1 MYLLISLNI
10 ISFTVKKL
18 SHMKESFFENRK
30 AIIVLIAGCL
40 VVLVSMGIR
49 QTWGLFYQF
58 FDNDLGINRTQFGLA
73 IGVQMLFWGITAPLF
88 GMIADKYGSNRAAFA
103 AFLFYIVGSYIV
115 INQPAS
121 NSIFLV
127 SMGVIIGTALG
138 GSAVSVPVAA
148 VGKFFSDKNRTISVG
163 IVTGSASI
171 GFFVMPLFTKFS
183 NDAYGWQNTVQYF
196 IYFLIFAGICSLFLF
211 KIDFVD
217 TTNNSFTRD
226 QTAWNAMKEAFKHK
240 GYMLL
245 VAGFVVCGF
254 QITLVAT
261 HIPGYIQQKGLPDWT
276 AAAILALIGFFNIFG
291 TIGMGFLASKYSKK
305 ILLSILY
312 FSRGVILVLFLF
324 LPAST
329 FTALSFGVLFG
340 ILWLATIPPT
350 NGIVAQIFGTKY
362 LATLFGI
369 VFFSHQ
375 VGSFLGAYLGGYFF
389 DTYGSYDFAWYLSIV
404 LSAFAGFV
412 HLPIDERPIMRTA

>member
-1 MYLLISLNI
+1 MQE
-10 ISFTVKKL
+10 K
-18 SHMKESFFENRK
+18 FFENKK
-30 AIIVLIAGCL
+30 AVIVLTAGCF

-58 FDNDLGINRTQFGLA
+58 FDSDLGINRTQFGLA

-88 GMIADKYGSNRAAFA
+88 GMIADKYGSNRAAFT
-103 AFLFYIVGSYIV
+103 AFLFYIIGSYIV

-127 SMGVIIGTALG
+127 SMGVMIGTALG

-171 GFFVMPLFTKFS
+171 GFFIMPLFTKFS
-183 NDAYGWQNTVQYF
+183 NDAFGWQNTVQYF
-196 IYFLIFAGICSLFLF
+196 IYFLIFASICSLFLF
-211 KIDFVD
+211 KKDYVD

-226 QTAWNAMKEAFKHK
+226 QTALNAVKEAFKHK

-245 VAGFVVCGF
+245 VAGFFVCGF

-312 FSRGVILVLFLF
+312 FSRGVILILFLF

-329 FTALSFGVLFG
+329 FTALVFGVLFG

-389 DTYGSYDFAWYLSIV
+389 DIYGSYDYAWYLSII
-404 LSAFAGFV
+404 LSVFAGFV
-412 HLPIDERPIMRTA
+412 HLPIDEKPILRTA

>member
-1 MYLLISLNI
+1 M
-10 ISFTVKKL
+10 TDT
-18 SHMKESFFENRK
+18 KEKFFENRK
-30 AIIVLIAGCL
+30 ALIVLIAASF

-58 FDNDLGINRTQFGLA
+58 FDSDLGINRTRFGLA

-88 GMIADKYGSNRAAFA
+88 GMVADKYGSNRAAFM
-103 AFLFYIVGSYIV
+103 AFLLYIIGSYILL
-115 INQPAS
+115 IQPAS
-121 NSIFLV
+121 NSIFLI
-127 SMGVIIGTALG
+127 SMGVIIGIALG
-138 GSAVSVPVAA
+138 GTAVSVPVAA
-148 VGKFFSDKNRTISVG
+148 VGKYFSDKNRTIAIG
-163 IVTGSASI
+163 IVTGAASI
-171 GFFVMPLFTKFS
+171 GFFIIPLFTKFS
-183 NDAYGWQNTVQYF
+183 NDVYGWQNTIQYF

-211 KIDFVD
+211 KKKYVD
-217 TTNNSFTRD
+217 STNNSLTRD
-226 QTAWNAMKEAFKHK
+226 QSAFNALSEAFKHK

-245 VAGFVVCGF
+245 VAGFFVCGF

-261 HIPGYIQQKGLPDWT
+261 HIPGYIQQKGLPEWT

-324 LPAST
+324 LPSSI
-329 FTALSFGVLFG
+329 FTALAFGVLFG

-350 NGIVAQIFGTKY
+350 NGIVAQIFGTRY
-362 LATLFGI
+362 LGTLFGI

-389 DTYGSYDFAWYLSIV
+389 DTYGSYNYAWYLSII
-404 LSAFAGFV
+404 LSIFAGFV
-412 HLPIDERPIMRTA
+412 HLPIDEKPILRTFSSRQSLNL

>member
-1 MYLLISLNI
+1 MQ
-10 ISFTVKKL
+10 KK
-18 SHMKESFFENRK
+18 FFENK
-30 AIIVLIAGCL
+30 NAIIVLIAGCL
-40 VVLVSMGIR
+40 VVLISMGIR

-58 FDNDLGINRTQFGLA
+58 FDTDLGINRTQFGLA
-73 IGVQMLFWGITAPLF
+73 IGVQMLFWGISAPLF
-88 GMIADKYGSNRAAFA
+88 GMIADKYGSNRAAFT

-115 INQPAS
+115 INQPES

-138 GSAVSVPVAA
+138 GTAVSVPVAA

-171 GFFVMPLFTKFS
+171 GFFIMPLFTKFS
-183 NDAYGWQNTVQYF
+183 NDTYGWQNTVQYF
-196 IYFLIFAGICSLFLF
+196 IYFLIFASICSLFLF
-211 KIDFVD
+211 KKEYVD

-226 QTAWNAMKEAFKHK
+226 QTAWNAIKEAFNHK

-245 VAGFVVCGF
+245 VAGFFVCGF

-261 HIPGYIQQKGLPDWT
+261 HIPGYIQQKGLPEWT

-312 FSRGVILVLFLF
+312 FSRGVILILFLF

-389 DTYGSYDFAWYLSIV
+389 DTYGSYDYAWYLSII
-404 LSAFAGFV
+404 LSVFAGFV
-412 HLPIDERPIMRTA
+412 HLPIDERPVLRTA

>member
-1 MYLLISLNI
+1 
-10 ISFTVKKL
+10 
-18 SHMKESFFENRK
+18 MKEKFFKNRQSL
-30 AIIVLIAGCL
+30 IVLISASL

-58 FDNDLGINRTQFGLA
+58 FENDLGVNRTQFGLA
-73 IGVQMLFWGITAPLF
+73 IGIQMLFWGITAPLF
-88 GMIADKYGSNRAAFA
+88 GMVADKYGSNRAAFV
-103 AFLFYIVGSYIV
+103 AFLFYIIGSYILL
-115 INQPAS
+115 IQPAS
-121 NSIFLV
+121 NSIFLI
-127 SMGVIIGTALG
+127 SMGVVIGTALG
-138 GSAVSVPVAA
+138 GTAVSVPVAA
-148 VGKFFSDKNRTISVG
+148 VGKYFSDKNRTISVG

-171 GFFVMPLFTKFS
+171 CFFIMPLFTKFS
-183 NDAYGWQNTVQYF
+183 NDSYGWQNTVQYF
-196 IYFLIFAGICSLFLF
+196 IYFLIFAGICSLLLF
-211 KIDFVD
+211 KKEYVD
-217 TTNNSFTRD
+217 TTNNSLTRD
-226 QTAWNAMKEAFKHK
+226 QTIFRALSEAFKHK

-245 VAGFVVCGF
+245 VAGFFVCGF

-291 TIGMGFLASKYSKK
+291 TIGMGFLASKYSNK

-312 FSRGVILVLFLF
+312 FARGIILILFLF
-324 LPAST
+324 LPSSI
-329 FTALSFGVLFG
+329 FTALTFGVLFG

-362 LATLFGI
+362 LGTLFGI

-389 DTYGSYDFAWYLSIV
+389 DTYGTYDYAWYLSIL
-404 LSAFAGFV
+404 LSIFAGFV
-412 HLPIDERPIMRTA
+412 HLPIDERPVLRIA

>member
-1 MYLLISLNI
+1 MQE
-10 ISFTVKKL
+10 K
-18 SHMKESFFENRK
+18 FFQNRK
-30 AIIVLIAGCL
+30 ALMVLISASL

-58 FDNDLGINRTQFGLA
+58 FEIDLGINRTQFGLA

-88 GMIADKYGSNRAAFA
+88 GMVADKYGSNRAAFV
-103 AFLFYIVGSYIV
+103 AFLFYIIGSWIV
-115 INQPAS
+115 LNQPAS
-121 NSIFLV
+121 NSIFV
-127 SMGVIIGTALG
+127 ISMGVVIGTALG
-138 GSAVSVPVAA
+138 GTAVSVPVAA
-148 VGKFFSDKNRTISVG
+148 VGKYFSDKNRTIAIG
-163 IVTGSASI
+163 IVTGAASI
-171 GFFVMPLFTKFS
+171 GFFIMPLFTKFS
-183 NDAYGWQNTVQYF
+183 NDAHGWQNTIQYF

-211 KIDFVD
+211 KKEYVD
-217 TTNNSFTRD
+217 LTNNSLTRD
-226 QTAWNAMKEAFKHK
+226 QTASMALSEAFKHK

-245 VAGFVVCGF
+245 VAGFFVCGF

-261 HIPGYIQQKGLPDWT
+261 HIPGYIQQKGLPEWT

-312 FSRGVILVLFLF
+312 FSRGVILVLFLL
-324 LPAST
+324 LPSST
-329 FTALSFGVLFG
+329 FTALTFGVLFG

-362 LATLFGI
+362 LGTLFGI

-389 DTYGSYDFAWYLSIV
+389 DTYGSYDYAWYLSIL
-404 LSAFAGFV
+404 LSVFAGFV
-412 HLPIDERPIMRTA
+412 HLPIDENPVLRTA